1 MKHGGGRSRYRGP
14 GKGPEAKQSK
24 TKPSKGTTTE
34 KARSGGKPEFPTK
47 HISRSTGQLD
57 EGGFAKAKP
66 ALAASSGGGLR
77 YQGQK
82 Y

>member
-1 MKHGGGRSRYRGP
+1 MKHGGGRSHYRGP
-14 GKGPEAKQSK
+14 GKGPEAKSAK
-24 TKPSKGTTTE
+24 RKAPKGP
-34 KARSGGKPEFPTK
+34 AAPGRAPGKPEFPNK

-57 EGGFAKAKP
+57 EGGFAKSKP